1 MISVLPEA
9 NLLRHFFWFI
19 PFIRFA
25 FPKGPALGLNKN
37 IMAEDIASIIAV
49 ADDHMKKAINHLEA
63 ELIKIRAGKAN
74 PQMLDGI
81 VVDYYGSPMPIN
93 QVANISV
100 MDARTLSIQPW
111 EKNMLQP
118 IERAII
124 AANIG
129 INPQNDGA
137 LIRLFLPPLTEER
150 RKELVKKCQGEGEHS
165 KVAIRNIRRD
175 AIEHIKRLQK
185 NGLSEDAAK
194 DAEADVQQ
202 VTDKYTAAVEKHLS
216 AKEKEIMSV

>member
-1 MISVLPEA
+1 
-9 NLLRHFFWFI
+9 
-19 PFIRFA
+19 
-25 FPKGPALGLNKN
+25 
-37 IMAEDIASIIAV
+37 MAEDLASLTAH
-49 ADDHMKKAINHLEA
+49 AEDSMKKAISYLET
-63 ELIKIRAGKAN
+63 ELVKIRAGKAN

-81 VVDYYGSPMPIN
+81 VVDYYGSPTPVS
-93 QVANISV
+93 QVGNISV

-129 INPQNDGA
+129 VTPQNDGA
-137 LIRLFLPPLTEER
+137 IIRLFLPPLTEER

-175 AIEHIKRLQK
+175 AIENIKKLQK

-194 DAEADVQQ
+194 DAEADIQAI
-202 VTDKYTAAVEKHLS
+202 TDKFIGAVEKHLVQ
-216 AKEKEIMSV
+216 KEKEIMAV